1 MAILIT
7 SDSVPEETIYQ
18 FLQGMFDNLKDIA
31 AVHAKGKEITLK
43 GALDGLTAP
52 LHPGAEKFYKEK
64 GLIQGKK

>member
-7 SDSVPEETIYQ
+7 NDAVPADQVYE
-18 FLQGMFDNLKDIA
+18 FLTAMFDNLKDIA

-64 GLIQGKK
+64 GLIK

>member
-1 MAILIT
+1 
-7 SDSVPEETIYQ
+7 
-18 FLQGMFDNLKDIA
+18 MFDNLKDIA

-64 GLIQGKK
+64 GLIK